1 MGRNRRNSEANQID
15 VQIKEVANNLKYV
28 VFFIKK
34 HLGNFKAQFTNFES
48 EFEYLLQLGRSNFG
62 RLNEQLD

>member
-1 MGRNRRNSEANQID
+1 MGRHRRNSETNQID

-34 HLGNFKAQFTNFES
+34 HLDNFKA
-48 EFEYLLQLGRSNFG
+48 
-62 RLNEQLD
+62 